1 MTPEQ
6 ICEGLMML
14 AFGASWPMQ
23 IIKTI
28 RTKNPTGKSFI
39 FMWLI
44 LLGYV
49 AGLCS
54 QAFEGHFF
62 TDPVTILYVLN
73 TLMVATDLILSTRYL
88 MLLKKQQKSV

>member
-1 MTPEQ
+1 M
-6 ICEGLMML
+6 
-14 AFGASWPMQ
+14 
-23 IIKTI
+23 
-28 RTKNPTGKSFI
+28 GKSFL

-73 TLMVATDLILSTRYL
+73 TLMVGTDLILSTRYL